1 MDRFDCTL
9 NVFSSEM
16 DELKETTKWIPEK
29 LPPKNIDDP
38 EVTSNDTS
46 ATSSSGNDPLKPK
59 IKKREVWGQKIDF
72 LLACVG
78 FSVGLGNVWRFP
90 FLCYRNGGG
99 KQSYCNIR
107 KFKNNLH
114 PFPNI
119 IEFLSGY
126 VELSVRLGYVW
137 RFHFLCNRYGG
148 GKRTYCNITK
158 DKSIFSPPKIQNI
171 TKQK

>member
-72 LLACVG
+72 LLATVKPVHEVT
-78 FSVGLGNVWRFP
+78 FI
-90 FLCYRNGGG
+90 
-99 KQSYCNIR
+99 KQSPVL
-107 KFKNNLH
+107 KGHL
-114 PFPNI
+114 
-119 IEFLSGY
+119 FLVPS
-126 VELSVRLGYVW
+126 
-137 RFHFLCNRYGG
+137 
-148 GKRTYCNITK
+148 
-158 DKSIFSPPKIQNI
+158 
-171 TKQK
+171 

>member
-1 MDRFDCTL
+1 MGRFDCTL
-9 NVFSSEM
+9 NVFSSGM

-99 KQSYCNIR
+99 KQAYCNIR
-107 KFKNNLH
+107 KFKTTST
-114 PFPNI
+114 
-119 IEFLSGY
+119 LSPILLNFY
-126 VELSVRLGYVW
+126 QVMLNCL
-137 RFHFLCNRYGG
+137 
-148 GKRTYCNITK
+148 
-158 DKSIFSPPKIQNI
+158 
-171 TKQK
+171 